1 MLKEKIEDLHKEFR
15 EQLKTAKSSQ
25 DVEDLRIKYLGRKGP
40 LVSLMQEL
48 KGVPPESRPEVGKL
62 INELKD
68 EVAEKL
74 EKVLITLQS
83 SELQNQLKNEKIDA
97 SLPGRTHNLGRV
109 HPISQAIERMVDIL
123 TQMGFSIYY
132 SPEIESEY
140 HNYGGLN
147 YPEDHPARDM
157 QDTYYIDKETLLRS
171 HTTSFQQRVMANFEP
186 PIRRMSVGKCYRNE
200 TISARSHVIFHQ
212 IDVMYIDK
220 GVTLGDLL
228 ASLEEFYSKL
238 FEQSVEIR
246 VRASYFPFV
255 EPGVE
260 VDVKCTICKGSGC
273 RLCKNTGWLEMCGA
287 GMIHPEV
294 LKEGGLDPDEYS
306 GFAWGG
312 GVERPFM
319 LLHGINDIRLFLEN
333 DMRFLEQFP

>member
-1 MLKEKIEDLHKEFR
+1 MLKDKIEDLHKEFR
-15 EQLKTAKSSQ
+15 EQLKAAKSSR
-25 DVEDLRIKYLGRKGP
+25 DIEDLRIKYLGRKGP

-48 KGVPPESRPEVGKL
+48 KDVPQESRPQAGKL

-68 EVAEKL
+68 EVAEKIESAL
-74 EKVLITLQS
+74 VRLKS
-83 SELQNQLKNEKIDA
+83 SELKDQLEKEKIDT
-97 SLPGRTHNLGRV
+97 SLPGRKTNLGRV
-109 HPISQAIERMVDIL
+109 HPISQAIERIVEVL
-123 TQMGFSIYY
+123 TQMGFSIYCT
-132 SPEIESEY
+132 PEIESEY

-157 QDTYYIDKETLLRS
+157 QDTYYLDKETLLRS
-171 HTTSFQQRVMANFEP
+171 HTTTFQQRVMANFEP

-212 IDVMYIDK
+212 VDVMYVDK
-220 GVTLGDLL
+220 GVTMGDLL
-228 ASLEEFYSKL
+228 SSLEEFYSKL
-238 FEQSVEIR
+238 FQESVEIR

-260 VDVKCTICKGSGC
+260 VDVKCTLCKGNGC
-273 RLCKNTGWLEMCGA
+273 RLCKNSGWLEMCGA

-294 LKEGGLDPDEYS
+294 LKEGGLDPDVYS

-312 GVERPFM
+312 GIERPFM
-319 LLHGINDIRLFLEN
+319 LLNGINDIRLFLEN